1 MKSFIFGSLG
11 VMAMLVTASVA
22 FEFGRQ
28 NGAPSIT
35 MAGSESTVYV
45 IKGDR
50 MTWYWF
56 DKRTNQWWHS
66 PGVVLQ

>member
-1 MKSFIFGSLG
+1 VKSFVFASLG
-11 VMAMLVTASVA
+11 VMAMLVTAYVA

-28 NGAPSIT
+28 NGAPALT
-35 MAGSESTVYV
+35 MSGSESTVYV

-56 DKRTNQWWHS
+56 DKRFE
-66 PGVVLQ
+66 PVVALSAVALQ